1 MVYSHK
7 NETIDVITSKN
18 YEVKEHLVGLSH
30 IYFNRG
36 VVEDIVE
43 SEMSRWLPTPMF
55 GKNEF
60 PISSKASSHGLLT
73 SSHGLLTFEDVWTH
87 SPSDRNHVPGDTEST
102 QNLNQKQDWLKPK
115 QDAINNQRASTVHQ
129 LKLLNQ
135 QLEIQRELRVATNEQ
150 YMCAS

>member
-30 IYFNRG
+30 VYFNRG

-43 SEMSRWLPTPMF
+43 SEMSRWLPTLMF
-55 GKNEF
+55 GKKEF
-60 PISSKASSHGLLT
+60 PISSTA

-87 SPSDRNHVPGDTEST
+87 SPSDRNHIPGDTEST

-115 QDAINNQRASTVHQ
+115 QDAINNQQASTVHQ